1 MSIRT
6 RLLAVIRAAA
16 SVRNVKAEP
25 APQIIPVF
33 AAPMTVT
40 RQDDILA
47 QVAMLRH
54 QGYSLRAVAAE
65 MGVSYRQARK
75 MASQAE
81 PVIW

>member
-16 SVRNVKAEP
+16 SVRKAEP